1 MRTSPTLVAFLGILP
16 CATLCGQV
24 TLSSG
29 TADPSAGD
37 ALTLSTCSWVD
48 PGPAGTN
55 ITWAQPDLEV
65 LSTNVSNYVSAAS
78 TGLAG
83 TYPNATVAYDGGGGT
98 YLFYREAA
106 TGYEQ
111 DGFVLNMYSATC
123 SDRLLLLPYPL
134 SYGNTWSD
142 NATCTVTDGSTSWA
156 RTMSVTG
163 TADGWGSI
171 ILPAG
176 TVTNVLRV
184 HWVEN
189 MVDNQYDPPSTTV
202 FDYYS
207 WYRPETPG
215 PVFSTSNIDVTI
227 FGFST
232 SDSSSTLL
240 DLSAIGMQEV
250 LDHAIGVRVMPN
262 PVSDRAEVVFGL
274 GAGERA
280 TIELLDV
287 SGRVVR
293 TSTRAIQVSGAQRE
307 FIDMVA
313 LPAGA
318 YVVRITDGR
327 GAYGTSRVVKR

>member
-65 LSTNVSNYVSAAS
+65 LSTNVSNYVSVAS

-123 SDRLLLLPYPL
+123 LDRLLLLPYPL

-307 FIDMVA
+307 FID
-313 LPAGA
+313 
-318 YVVRITDGR
+318 
-327 GAYGTSRVVKR
+327 